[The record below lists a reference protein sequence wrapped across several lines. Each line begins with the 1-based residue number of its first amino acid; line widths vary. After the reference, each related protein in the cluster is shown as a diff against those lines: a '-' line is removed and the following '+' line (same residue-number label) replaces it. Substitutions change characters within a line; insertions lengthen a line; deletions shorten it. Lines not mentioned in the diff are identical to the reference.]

1 MHTKF
6 WTSFVL
12 ILRYFYFTTL
22 ATGSTF
28 GECSYNGVCLPV
40 SYNKHEIPQRPTH
53 VEVVIDILQVT
64 EVNDELST
72 INILMYL
79 MFWWKDKRL
88 VLRNDTKHWESKS
101 GYFYGSGW
109 RHLDA
114 EWFHKLWFP
123 DIFVYEI
130 KGVDFQKYLVPYQ
143 GKTIPIQIFSG
154 H

>member
-1 MHTKF
+1 MQARF
-6 WTSFVL
+6 WASFIF
-12 ILRYFYFTTL
+12 ILSAFHFTTQSSGN
-22 ATGSTF
+22 TSD
-28 GECSYNGVCLPV
+28 ECSFNGVCLPV
-40 SYNKHEIPQRPTH
+40 GYNNHEIPQRPTN

-79 MFWWKDKRL
+79 MFWWKDNRL
-88 VLRNDTKHWESKS
+88 VLRNDTNRWESKS

-109 RHLDA
+109 RHLNA

-130 KGVDFQKYLVPYQ
+130 KRVDFQKYLVPYQ
-143 GKTIPIQIFSG
+143 GKTTHGLFLR
-154 H
+154 